1 MGWKGVNLHVLL
13 VVMWLMVL
21 SLVTATICILL
32 PGVEHRMREAF
43 VEMQTHR
50 PLESYRHFRYLAKME
65 ELQSWLDMWE
75 KGGYEAVFLSMYSLE
90 SFEEEDFHSYRGVD
104 TLKIDLVFENALEL
118 QGALSKLLAC
128 HTQPQRIYLGI
139 DPMKLERHLLWERE
153 LDWQASVAAFV
164 EEQEEIEWEMLL
176 AYPSFGEWQS
186 MTEEGREQG
195 IAGYGRAMEALTSL
209 ENLLLFYVGDQ
220 EWLICNEQNYVGEG
234 VLNASVT
241 HRLFLHI
248 FCDQGYRVTAD
259 NLKERLRE
267 LEETLGAWR
276 QDPPFVKERSDVVL
290 VFLGDSMFG
299 NYTDST
305 GVPGVVEN
313 FTKAR
318 CINCGY
324 GGICLAQGMGDI
336 SGMDV
341 ITNLCSGQVGNI
353 PKEKAAYDGIQ
364 EFAGV
369 KTDSGRLVFIL
380 NYGVNDYLFGNTVSA
395 EDKYMTTSYLGAM
408 RTAVEQLRA
417 SYPDAEIL
425 ILTPGY
431 ITFQN
436 CGTEIVG
443 ENGALLEEYVE
454 AALQV
459 AREYDLPSI
468 NMYAEME
475 AYARNEKILT
485 ADGVHPNEQG
495 RFFLGMKLCEK
506 LNVMAR

>member
-1 MGWKGVNLHVLL
+1 
-13 VVMWLMVL
+13 
-21 SLVTATICILL
+21 
-32 PGVEHRMREAF
+32 
-43 VEMQTHR
+43 
-50 PLESYRHFRYLAKME
+50 
-65 ELQSWLDMWE
+65 
-75 KGGYEAVFLSMYSLE
+75 MYSLE

-259 NLKERLRE
+259 NRKERLRE

-324 GGICLAQGMGDI
+324 G
-336 SGMDV
+336 
-341 ITNLCSGQVGNI
+341 
-353 PKEKAAYDGIQ
+353 
-364 EFAGV
+364 EFAW
-369 KTDSGRLVFIL
+369 
-380 NYGVNDYLFGNTVSA
+380 
-395 EDKYMTTSYLGAM
+395 
-408 RTAVEQLRA
+408 
-417 SYPDAEIL
+417 P
-425 ILTPGY
+425 
-431 ITFQN
+431 
-436 CGTEIVG
+436 
-443 ENGALLEEYVE
+443 
-454 AALQV
+454 
-459 AREYDLPSI
+459 REWGIFPEW
-468 NMYAEME
+468 M
-475 AYARNEKILT
+475 
-485 ADGVHPNEQG
+485 
-495 RFFLGMKLCEK
+495 
-506 LNVMAR
+506 